1 MLEIKEQEAV
11 CILDFFKELPDPRCT
26 TNRLHLLGDVI
37 VIAIC
42 GVLANADGPLAIAKW
57 AQLNSEW
64 LKKHL
69 RLPNGIPS
77 RDTIRRVLT
86 LLDPMAFQKC
96 FAAWIDSLSDV
107 PEEQKTNYKKH
118 VAIDGKAMRRS
129 HDKKNGLGAL
139 FIVGAWASEQGISLG
154 QVATEEKSNEITA
167 IPKLLDQIDV
177 EDTIITIDAAGCQKN
192 IAKQIIEDHGDY
204 VLALKAN
211 HPTLYKAVQDL
222 FIDHLADDYA
232 RIAVSRYEER
242 EKGHG
247 RVEQRSYFQLTV
259 PKDLFGRQEWV
270 GLKTVGAAIRIYEQ
284 GGKEKSD
291 VRYYLSSLR
300 RNGQL
305 FAKSVRNH
313 WSIENTLHWSLDM
326 TYREDESR
334 IRERTFAQNM
344 SWLRRITLSL
354 IKQHPGKESYIM
366 KRRMAG
372 WNVDFMMQILTGQYT

>member
-11 CILDFFKELPDPRCT
+11 CILDCFKALPDPRCT

-37 VIAIC
+37 VIAVC

-57 AQLNSEW
+57 AQLNSVW
-64 LKKHL
+64 LKEHL
-69 RLPNGIPS
+69 QLPNGIPS

-96 FAAWIDSLSDV
+96 FTAWLDSLSDV

-129 HDKKNGLGAL
+129 HDKKKGLGAL

-167 IPKLLDQIDV
+167 IPKLLEQIDV

-192 IAKQIIEDHGDY
+192 IAKQIIESQGDY
-204 VLALKAN
+204 VLALKLN
-211 HPTLYKAVQDL
+211 HPTLYKQVEGL
-222 FIDHLADDYA
+222 FNDHLADDFA
-232 RIAVSRYEER
+232 RIPVSQYEEQ

-247 RVEQRSYFQLTV
+247 RVEKRSYFQLTV
-259 PKDLFGRQEWV
+259 PKDLFGRKEWV
-270 GLKTVGAAIRIYEQ
+270 GIKTIGAAIRVYEQ
-284 GGKEKSD
+284 DGKEKSD

-305 FAKSVRNH
+305 FARSVRNH

-334 IRERTFAQNM
+334 IRERTCAQNM
-344 SWLRRITLSL
+344 SWIRRITLSL

-372 WNVDFMMQILTGQYT
+372 WNVDYMMQILTGQYT

>member
-11 CILDFFKELPDPRCT
+11 CILDCFKALPDPRCT

-37 VIAIC
+37 VIAVC

-57 AQLNSEW
+57 AQLNSVW
-64 LKKHL
+64 LKEHL
-69 RLPNGIPS
+69 QLPNGIPS

-96 FAAWIDSLSDV
+96 FTAWLDSLSDV
-107 PEEQKTNYKKH
+107 REEQKTNYKKH

-129 HDKKNGLGAL
+129 HDKKKGLGAL

-192 IAKQIIEDHGDY
+192 IAKQIIESQGDY
-204 VLALKAN
+204 VLALKLN
-211 HPTLYKAVQDL
+211 HPTLYKQVEGL
-222 FIDHLADDYA
+222 FNDHLADDFA
-232 RIAVSRYEER
+232 RIPVSQYEEQ

-247 RVEQRSYFQLTV
+247 RVEKRSYFQLTV
-259 PKDLFGRQEWV
+259 PKDLFGRKEWV
-270 GLKTVGAAIRIYEQ
+270 GIKTIGAAIRVYEQ
-284 GGKEKSD
+284 DGKEKSD

-305 FAKSVRNH
+305 FARSVRNH

-334 IRERTFAQNM
+334 IRERTCAQNM
-344 SWLRRITLSL
+344 SWIRRITLSL

-372 WNVDFMMQILTGQYT
+372 WNVDYMLQILTGQYT

>member
-11 CILDFFKELPDPRCT
+11 CILDCFKALPDPRCT

-57 AQLNSEW
+57 AQLNSVW
-64 LKKHL
+64 LKEHL
-69 RLPNGIPS
+69 QLPNGIPS

-86 LLDPMAFQKC
+86 LLDPMSFQKC
-96 FAAWIDSLSDV
+96 FTAWLDSLSDV

-129 HDKKNGLGAL
+129 HDKKKGLGAL

-192 IAKQIIEDHGDY
+192 IAKQIIESQGDY
-204 VLALKAN
+204 VLALKLN
-211 HPTLYKAVQDL
+211 HPTLYKQVEGL
-222 FIDHLADDYA
+222 FNDHLADDFA
-232 RIAVSRYEER
+232 RIPVSQYEEQ

-247 RVEQRSYFQLTV
+247 RVEKRSYFQLTV
-259 PKDLFGRQEWV
+259 PNDLFGRKEWV
-270 GLKTVGAAIRIYEQ
+270 GIKTIGAAIRVYEQ
-284 GGKEKSD
+284 DGKKKSD

-305 FAKSVRNH
+305 FARSVRNH

-334 IRERTFAQNM
+334 IRERTCAQNM
-344 SWLRRITLSL
+344 SWIRRITLSL

-372 WNVDFMMQILTGQYT
+372 WNVDYMTQILTGQYT

>member
-11 CILDFFKELPDPRCT
+11 CILDCFKALPDPRCT

-37 VIAIC
+37 VIAVC

-57 AQLNSEW
+57 AQLNSVW
-64 LKKHL
+64 LKEHL
-69 RLPNGIPS
+69 QLPNGIPS

-86 LLDPMAFQKC
+86 LLDPMSFQKC
-96 FAAWIDSLSDV
+96 FTAWLDSLSDV
-107 PEEQKTNYKKH
+107 PEEQKTNYKRH

-129 HDKKNGLGAL
+129 HDKKKGLGVL

-192 IAKQIIEDHGDY
+192 IAKQIIESQGDY
-204 VLALKAN
+204 VLALKLN
-211 HPTLYKAVQDL
+211 HPTLYKQVEGL
-222 FIDHLADDYA
+222 FNDHLADDFA
-232 RIAVSRYEER
+232 RIPVSQYEEQ

-247 RVEQRSYFQLTV
+247 RVEKRSYFQLTV
-259 PKDLFGRQEWV
+259 PNDLFGRKEWV
-270 GLKTVGAAIRIYEQ
+270 GIKTIGAAIRVYEQ
-284 GGKEKSD
+284 DGKKKSD

-305 FAKSVRNH
+305 FARSVRNH

-334 IRERTFAQNM
+334 IRERTCAQNM
-344 SWLRRITLSL
+344 SWIRRITLSL

-372 WNVDFMMQILTGQYT
+372 WNVDYMTQIPTGQYT

>member
-11 CILDFFKELPDPRCT
+11 CILDCFKALPDPRCT

-37 VIAIC
+37 VIAVC

-57 AQLNSEW
+57 AQLNSVW
-64 LKKHL
+64 LKEHL
-69 RLPNGIPS
+69 QLPNGIPS

-96 FAAWIDSLSDV
+96 FTAWLDSLSDV

-129 HDKKNGLGAL
+129 HDKKKGLGAL

-192 IAKQIIEDHGDY
+192 IAKQIIESQGDY
-204 VLALKAN
+204 VLALKLN
-211 HPTLYKAVQDL
+211 HPTLYKQVEGL
-222 FIDHLADDYA
+222 FNDHLADDFA
-232 RIAVSRYEER
+232 RIPVSQYEEQ

-247 RVEQRSYFQLTV
+247 RVEKRSYFQLTV
-259 PKDLFGRQEWV
+259 PKDLFGRKEWV
-270 GLKTVGAAIRIYEQ
+270 GIKTIGAAIRVYEQ
-284 GGKEKSD
+284 DGKEKSD

-305 FAKSVRNH
+305 FARSVRNH

-334 IRERTFAQNM
+334 IRERTCAQNM
-344 SWLRRITLSL
+344 SWIRRITLSL

-372 WNVDFMMQILTGQYT
+372 WNVDYMMQILTGQYT

>member
-11 CILDFFKELPDPRCT
+11 CILDCFKALPDPRCT

-37 VIAIC
+37 VIAVC

-57 AQLNSEW
+57 AQLNSVW

-69 RLPNGIPS
+69 QLPNEIPS

-96 FAAWIDSLSDV
+96 FTAWLDSLSDV

-129 HDKKNGLGAL
+129 HDKKKGLGAL

-192 IAKQIIEDHGDY
+192 IAKQIIESQGDY
-204 VLALKAN
+204 VLALKLN
-211 HPTLYKAVQDL
+211 HPTLYKQVEGL
-222 FIDHLADDYA
+222 FNDHLADDFA
-232 RIAVSRYEER
+232 RIPVSQYEEQ

-247 RVEQRSYFQLTV
+247 RVEKRSYFQLTV
-259 PKDLFGRQEWV
+259 PKDLFGRKEWV
-270 GLKTVGAAIRIYEQ
+270 GIKTIGAAIRVYEQ
-284 GGKEKSD
+284 DGKEKSD

-305 FAKSVRNH
+305 FARSVRNH

-334 IRERTFAQNM
+334 IRERTCAQNM
-344 SWLRRITLSL
+344 SWIRRITLSL

-372 WNVDFMMQILTGQYT
+372 WNVDYMLQILTGQYT

>member
-11 CILDFFKELPDPRCT
+11 CILDCFKALPDPRCT

-37 VIAIC
+37 VIAVC

-57 AQLNSEW
+57 AQLNSVW
-64 LKKHL
+64 LKEHL
-69 RLPNGIPS
+69 QLPNGIPS

-96 FAAWIDSLSDV
+96 FTAWLDSLSDV

-129 HDKKNGLGAL
+129 HDKKKGLGAL

-192 IAKQIIEDHGDY
+192 IAKQIIESQGDY
-204 VLALKAN
+204 VLALKLN
-211 HPTLYKAVQDL
+211 HPTLYKQVEGL
-222 FIDHLADDYA
+222 FNDHLADDFA
-232 RIAVSRYEER
+232 RIPVSQYEEQ

-247 RVEQRSYFQLTV
+247 RVEKRSYFQLTV
-259 PKDLFGRQEWV
+259 PKDLFGRKEWV
-270 GLKTVGAAIRIYEQ
+270 GIKTIGAAIRVYEQ
-284 GGKEKSD
+284 DGKEKSD

-305 FAKSVRNH
+305 FARSVRNH

-334 IRERTFAQNM
+334 IRERTCAQNM
-344 SWLRRITLSL
+344 SWIRRITLSL

-372 WNVDFMMQILTGQYT
+372 WNVGYMMQILTGQYT

>member
-11 CILDFFKELPDPRCT
+11 CILDCFQALPDPRCT

-37 VIAIC
+37 VIAVC

-57 AQLNSEW
+57 AQLNSAW
-64 LKKHL
+64 LKEHL
-69 RLPNGIPS
+69 QLPNGIPS

-96 FAAWIDSLSDV
+96 FTVWLDSLSDV

-129 HDKKNGLGAL
+129 HDKKKGLGVL

-192 IAKQIIEDHGDY
+192 IAKQIIDSQGDY
-204 VLALKAN
+204 VLALKLN
-211 HPTLYKAVQDL
+211 HPTLYKQVEGL
-222 FIDHLADDYA
+222 FNDHLADDFA
-232 RIAVSRYEER
+232 RIPASHYEEQ

-247 RVEQRSYFQLTV
+247 RIEKRSYFQLTV
-259 PKDLFGRQEWV
+259 PKDLFGRKEWT
-270 GLKTVGAAIRIYEQ
+270 GIKTIGAAIRVYEQ
-284 GGKEKSD
+284 DGKEKSD

-305 FAKSVRNH
+305 FANSVRNH

-334 IRERTFAQNM
+334 IRERTCAQNM
-344 SWLRRITLSL
+344 SWIRRITLSL

-372 WNVDFMMQILTGQYT
+372 WNVDYMMQILTGQYT